1 MSGGGTVDQKLAPLF
16 FQGTERLLLQP
27 QSFTTR
33 TDQFVAG
40 WWPTPADRY
49 IAKREQGHRFFG
61 NNFICRHISLLH
73 SGKKKGRHCQKK
85 KLQRFFFFSKI
96 FFWPESLIAS
106 PAQVKLVG
114 AVRFQSAP
122 IGFYDGREDT
132 KKKVKCYLTR
142 PMHRSY
148 CTVCLLLAIFIF
160 LARISPAKKLK
171 ADVPALRKIK
181 NTRIVGCWNR

>member
-1 MSGGGTVDQKLAPLF
+1 METRCLEAGRWTKSWLLSSSKGPRGCCCNRKVLRRAQTSLSLAD
-16 FQGTERLLLQP
+16 GRLQP
-27 QSFTTR
+27 TDILPKENKATGFLATTLY
-33 TDQFVAG
+33 VAIF
-40 WWPTPADRY
+40 PYCTA
-49 IAKREQGHRFFG
+49 AKKRVGTA
-61 NNFICRHISLLH
+61 
-73 SGKKKGRHCQKK
+73 KKKKTATV
-85 KLQRFFFFSKI
+85 FFFSKI

-160 LARISPAKKLK
+160 LARISPAKK
-171 ADVPALRKIK
+171 
-181 NTRIVGCWNR
+181 N